1 MLPDLRARWVTPW
14 IAVDWTKRAIRGLLY
29 HIIRDMAFGFV
40 FCAVFTLLG
49 SSAGTAAGVIA
60 VSWGAIMFE
69 TGQGV
74 MLFRRHGEIHDGFLD
89 PLDVLFSPLSSA
101 LGAFLA
107 LLLIAPWTAYFGF
120 GEVLVMYGLYVVYLL
135 PILVI
140 NLIRGTPP
148 QLLTEE

>member
-49 SSAGTAAGVIA
+49 SSAG
-60 VSWGAIMFE
+60 
-69 TGQGV
+69 
-74 MLFRRHGEIHDGFLD
+74 
-89 PLDVLFSPLSSA
+89 LFSPLSSA